1 MQDKTKSIHKNNY
14 TKKHKIKNNLPS
26 IVRESIEE
34 KVYKILKKQILEKQ
48 IEHGTRLIQDNLA
61 KELGTS
67 RIPVRHA
74 LQKLEMDRLVKQNNR
89 GHYFV
94 QTISKSDIDEI
105 YNIRIL
111 IETYAAKQAL
121 PNLCENDFSELRR
134 LNSEMK
140 QSGDMGDLSRWYIL
154 NRTFHLLIYKASGM
168 PRLLE
173 MITSL
178 RDVQPGRSSHL
189 IITEY
194 VKSFNEHRA
203 IISALESQNLKDVE
217 TLLQDHLRSAHSRW
231 K

>member
-1 MQDKTKSIHKNNY
+1 MQKQKIENNQ
-14 TKKHKIKNNLPS
+14 TT
-26 IVRESIEE
+26 IVRESVEE
-34 KVYKILKKQILEKQ
+34 QVYKILKAKIIEKRF
-48 IEHGTRLIQDNLA
+48 EHGTRLIQDNLA

-74 LQKLEMDRLVKQNNR
+74 LQRLEIDRLVKQNNR

-94 QTISKSDIDEI
+94 QTITKSDIDEI

-111 IETYAAKQAL
+111 IETYAAKQAV
-121 PNLCENDFSELRR
+121 PNLTEKDFSELCH
-134 LNSEMK
+134 LNLEMK
-140 QSGDMGDLSRWYIL
+140 QSGDMVDLSRWYIL

-178 RDVQPGRSSHL
+178 RDVQHGRSSHL

-194 VKSFNEHRA
+194 VKSFNEHQS
-203 IISALESQNLKDVE
+203 IISALESRNSQDVE
-217 TLLQDHLRSAHSRW
+217 TLLRDHLRSAHSRW
-231 K
+231 QK